1 MAHDAGGRIM
11 IAGSPE
17 AFSQSSSLQPVMCP
31 ADIDISAHAVIEASA
46 GTGKTYTISGLVLR
60 LVGEE
65 GVSLK
70 QVLVVTFTEKATGE
84 LKQRIRT
91 DMEDAL
97 KKGRFQWAE
106 RFGDEGPPGWKQRFR
121 QAIETFQDARIF
133 TIHGFC
139 QRSLADYAMEA
150 NSAFDL
156 TLTDDSE
163 VFERCLNR
171 LKRKWALKQETEEL
185 FRLSGYQA
193 QRWDQTITMLAGR
206 YHPDF
211 SVLRPEPMPD
221 ESVRGHFQRVL
232 EIVGLETG
240 LPPEDQP
247 FWEMYQGL
255 NFNKRSRDSVLQK
268 VVRPLLECL
277 CAYQNNEYASAL
289 SCVADI
295 EDQCMELGYSRFR
308 TEGFRCI
315 SPTSWN
321 KGAERWAESSLC
333 ELGRFLEE
341 LRSQRLVFLV
351 NAVKDLYQEAQ
362 DYKEE
367 HGLMSFN
374 DMISM
379 LYRGLDPVQ
388 NPNAQSLYS
397 ELRQAY
403 RYCLVDEAQDT
414 DPVQAAIFQRI
425 FLDKS
430 DKSGCRLFVIGDPK
444 QAIYGFRGADVNAY
458 LAMKASM
465 RKCGARMYSLPV
477 NFRALPALTQSL
489 NSLFSCGNWF
499 KAPGDG
505 EETGISFTPSMSQD
519 DFQTGFRAQNGP
531 MVLYDPLDGGAVQGL
546 FMESGLADRVVD
558 LKREFAGQTA
568 AAIRRL
574 MDDPMRFVLKGRVR
588 SLKPSDICILVRGRG
603 DLEFLAQ
610 ALRTKGIA
618 FSFYRQP
625 GLYQSEQAFHVR
637 LLLDAAARP
646 ADPDAMTAALLTP
659 FFSLAPD
666 DIAEGP
672 EARSARDLMLR
683 AADLAVLRRWPAFF
697 QMVLEET
704 GILGRLAM
712 EGDERGQANLVQMAW
727 ELQQAAIMGNMD
739 VHSLLRH
746 LDQLR
751 QGGAGSGPDSGLHML
766 ETERET
772 VQIMTM
778 HASKGLEFPVVF
790 LYGGFTPTRDTARY
804 HTWFDTERQRRVYDL
819 AKSDRDRHRKELED
833 EDRRLY
839 YVACTRAVFRLFV
852 PRINGQVKSRLKGPV
867 FSLVGDAMGEMDGDA
882 CSLSWASPDD
892 RNGPVGLEEEVPG
905 HFLSAFSRLEAGGAL
920 ASGFEAAQKPDFTPP
935 NLPDLGGR
943 RIALHSYTS
952 ISKGYEAQGHRQFF
966 GTLFNDQTDALQDEP
981 YGRPGPVELSSALPE
996 HIGTLS
1002 GYSDRGPGEGDKSTD
1017 FELPP
1022 GAETGNLLH
1031 DILENIDYAQVA
1043 TAGSFEALLEPGT
1056 TTAECIRTAMARHRI
1071 QAFMPSQSDSPAG
1084 ELELATA
1091 RMIFNTLRSPIPG
1104 IGLELAGIP
1113 ERDRRHELEFHVSVP
1128 GGSFVTG
1135 FIDLLF
1141 RVESPDRQGSYRYY
1155 VLDWKSTSVGGG
1167 YSPEQIELAMKE
1179 HNYHMQ
1185 YFLYVWAV
1193 REWFRRAGL
1202 DAGSLCGVY
1211 YIFTRG
1217 MDPHLP
1223 GNGVYYREFS
1233 ESEAASFEKSV
1244 LQAVEEAEDA
1254 A

>member
-1 MAHDAGGRIM
+1 M
-11 IAGSPE
+11 ITGSLGPC
-17 AFSQSSSLQPVMCP
+17 SVSPSLQPVRCP

-84 LKQRIRT
+84 LKQRIRS
-91 DMEDAL
+91 DMAHAL

-106 RFGDEGPPGWKQRFR
+106 RFGDKGPPGWKQRFR

-139 QRSLADYAMEA
+139 QRSLAEYAMEA

-156 TLTDDSE
+156 TLIDDSE
-163 VFERCLNR
+163 VFEKCLNR
-171 LKRKWALKQETEEL
+171 LKRKWALEQDTEEQ
-185 FRLSGYQA
+185 FGLSGYQA
-193 QRWDQTITMLAGR
+193 QMWDQTITMLAGR
-206 YHPDF
+206 YHPEF
-211 SVLRPEPMPD
+211 SALKPESMSQGD
-221 ESVRGHFQRVL
+221 ISKHFQKVL
-232 EIVGLETG
+232 EIVGPEAD
-240 LPPEDQP
+240 LPSEDQP
-247 FWEMYQGL
+247 FWAMYQGL
-255 NFNKRSRDSVLQK
+255 KFNKRSRNAVLEK

-277 CAYQNNEYASAL
+277 CAYQNSEYASPV
-289 SCVADI
+289 SCIADI
-295 EDQCMELGYSRFR
+295 EDQCMELGYGRFKK
-308 TEGFRCI
+308 EGFLCI
-315 SPTSWN
+315 SPATWN
-321 KGAERWAESSLC
+321 KGADQSAESLLR
-333 ELGRFLEE
+333 ELGWLLEG
-341 LRSQRLVFLV
+341 LRSQRLIFLV
-351 NAVKDLYQEAQ
+351 NAVRALYQEALY
-362 DYKEE
+362 YKEE

-374 DMISM
+374 DMISR
-379 LYRGLDPVQ
+379 LYRGLDPDQ
-388 NPNAQSLYS
+388 NSNAHSLYS

-403 RYCLVDEAQDT
+403 RFCLVDEAQDT

-425 FLDKS
+425 FLNES
-430 DKSGCRLFVIGDPK
+430 DTSGCRLFVIGDPK

-458 LAMKASM
+458 LAMKARM
-465 RKCGARMYSLPV
+465 RQCGARMYSLPV
-477 NFRALPALTQSL
+477 NFRALPALTHSL
-489 NSLFSCGNWF
+489 NRLFVCENWF
-499 KAPGDG
+499 QAPGNS

-519 DFQTGFRAQNGP
+519 DFQTGFRAENGP

-546 FMESGLADRVVD
+546 FMESGRADKVVD
-558 LKREFAGQTA
+558 LKREFARQTA

-603 DLEFLAQ
+603 DLEFLAR
-610 ALRTKGIA
+610 ALRKEGIA

-625 GLYQSEQAFHVR
+625 GLYQSVQAFHVR

-646 ADPDAMTAALLTP
+646 ADLDAMTAAMLTP
-659 FFSLAPD
+659 FFNLAPD
-666 DIAEGP
+666 EIAEGSGTG
-672 EARSARDLMLR
+672 AARDLMLR
-683 AADLAVLRRWPAFF
+683 AADLAALRRWPAFF

-704 GILGRLAM
+704 GILTRLAM
-712 EGDERGQANLVQMAW
+712 EGDERGQANLIQMAW

-746 LDQLR
+746 LDLLR

-790 LYGGFTPTRDTARY
+790 LYGGFSPVRDTARY
-804 HTWFDTERQRRVYDL
+804 HTWFDTVHQRRVYDL
-819 AKSDRDRHRKELED
+819 AKSDRDRHGKELED

-852 PRINGQVKSRLKGPV
+852 PRINGQVKGRLNGPI

-882 CSLSWASPDD
+882 CCLSWVSPDD
-892 RNGPVGLEEEVPG
+892 RDGPVGLEEEVPG
-905 HFLSAFSRLEAGGAL
+905 HFSSVLAGLEAGGTY
-920 ASGFEAAQKPDFTPP
+920 ASGFGAAQRPDFIPP
-935 NLPDLGGR
+935 HLPDLAGR
-943 RIALHSYTS
+943 RIVLHSYTS
-952 ISKGYEAQGHRQFF
+952 ISKGYEAQSHRQFF

-981 YGRPGPVELSSALPE
+981 YGRPGPVDMSSALPE

-1002 GYSDRGPGEGDKSTD
+1002 GYSGKGLGEGDGSTD
-1017 FELPP
+1017 FKLPP

-1043 TAGSFEALLEPGT
+1043 AATSFETLLEPGSSA
-1056 TTAECIRTAMARHRI
+1056 AECIRTVMTRHRI
-1071 QAFMPSQSDSPAG
+1071 QAFMPSQTDSPA
-1084 ELELATA
+1084 EQLELATA
-1091 RMIFNTLRSPIPG
+1091 RMIFNTLRSRIPG
-1104 IGLELAGIP
+1104 IGLELASIP
-1113 ERDRRHELEFHVSVP
+1113 ERDRRHELEFHVSAP

-1141 RVESPDRQGSYRYY
+1141 RVESPDRQGHYRYY

-1193 REWFRRAGL
+1193 REWFRMACL

-1217 MDPHLP
+1217 MDPQVP

-1233 ESEAASFEKSV
+1233 ESEAASFEESV
-1244 LQAVEEAEDA
+1244 LQAVEEVEDA